1 MPALAL
7 CWLVFHLNPVLIS
20 YPLLS
25 DNFLLDYYYG
35 HNSTLT
41 VVYAPTA
48 FPYQL
53 QTGAARACP
62 MRTPLCLRCNCSLCS
77 PSWFPRNERQ
87 LQPCHARVCGGV

>member
-20 YPLLS
+20 CPLLS

-62 MRTPLCLRCNCSLCS
+62 MRTPVVLAL
-77 PSWFPRNERQ
+77 Q
-87 LQPCHARVCGGV
+87 LLTLFTILVPQK